1 LLRRHIRLA
10 LRIKTREGG
19 KGVWGDGIMPP
30 NPHVTEAE
38 SLRLANW
45 ILGMR

>member
-1 LLRRHIRLA
+1 
-10 LRIKTREGG
+10 
-19 KGVWGDGIMPP
+19 VWGDGIMPP